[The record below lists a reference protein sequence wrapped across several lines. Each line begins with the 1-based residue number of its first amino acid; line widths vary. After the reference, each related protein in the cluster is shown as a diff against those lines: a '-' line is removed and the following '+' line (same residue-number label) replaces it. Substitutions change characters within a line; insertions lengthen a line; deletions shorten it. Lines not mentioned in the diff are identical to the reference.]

1 MWFSCKGG
9 GSNGE
14 VLLLFKE
21 RHKSSRIADD
31 DGRIIC
37 TCEEPRSVSTKW
49 KIAQKEI
56 FVKDKVSFYFAISGR
71 QLQVKRI
78 LPEIHQSSYQEV
90 LS

>member
-14 VLLLFKE
+14 VLLLFNE

-31 DGRIIC
+31 DDRIIC
-37 TCEEPRSVSTKW
+37 RCEEPRSVSAEW

-56 FVKDKVSFYFAISGR
+56 FVKNKVSFDFAISGR

-78 LPEIHQSSYQEV
+78 
-90 LS
+90 